1 MRIQILLTLI
11 AISNSEMMANID
23 KLDAELH
30 KEAIE
35 ESNVTEKPSSF
46 VDTWLK
52 FQTEEDLE
60 DEVWLEESENEQ

>member
-30 KEAIE
+30 QEAIE
-35 ESNVTEKPSSF
+35 EANVTEKPSQF
-46 VDTWLK
+46 VDTWLQ
-52 FQTEEDLE
+52 FQTEEELE
-60 DEVWLEESENEQ
+60 DEAWLESQGE